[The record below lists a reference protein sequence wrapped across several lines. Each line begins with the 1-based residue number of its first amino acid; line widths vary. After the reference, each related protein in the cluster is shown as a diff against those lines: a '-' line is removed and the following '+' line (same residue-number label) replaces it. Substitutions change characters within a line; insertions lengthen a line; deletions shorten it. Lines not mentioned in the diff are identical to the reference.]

1 MKSSLG
7 IQKERYNLTDKE
19 AKQTLFN
26 NKKEDIDDAHLKLKK
41 LEG

>member
-1 MKSSLG
+1 
-7 IQKERYNLTDKE
+7 LTDKE

-41 LEG
+41 LEGQLTRYNEDL